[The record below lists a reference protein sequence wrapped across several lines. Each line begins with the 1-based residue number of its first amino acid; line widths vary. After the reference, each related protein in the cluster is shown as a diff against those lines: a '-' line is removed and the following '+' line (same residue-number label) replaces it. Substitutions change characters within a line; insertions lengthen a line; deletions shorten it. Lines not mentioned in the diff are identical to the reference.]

1 MGCRDFENQISLADT
16 GEVRGD
22 LNRQDGEKETS
33 VGLKEIENV
42 PLDGAQIGLVALEKS
57 PLQSRA
63 LQVIEDLSQQRDPPA
78 DNPARNHDRG
88 EETNHQLPADP
99 PEPVGHS
106 KFEQSQHE
114 PTQHEQD
121 RAEGVN
127 EVLNNHG

>member
-1 MGCRDFENQISLADT
+1 G
-16 GEVRGD
+16 GD

-88 EETNHQLPADP
+88 EETNHQLPTDP
-99 PEPVGHS
+99 PEPEENS
-106 KFEQSQHE
+106 KSAHSQHD
-114 PTQHEQD
+114 PAHNAQD
-121 RAEGVN
+121 RNAGTSEPIQ
-127 EVLNNHG
+127 NNATPTG